1 MRESGWTQPSNRC
14 GRISVVRVLGPQRVI
29 YGSDHPTLPFGFE
42 IGKVVRYA
50 GFNSDQL
57 DLILEKNLA
66 RPAAH
71 RGETVSA
78 ENYRHHANLTK

>member
-1 MRESGWTQPSNRC
+1 MRESGWTQPSNRY
-14 GRISVVRVLGPQRVI
+14 GRISVVRVLGPERVI
-29 YGSDHPTLPFGFE
+29 YSSDHPTLPFGFE

-66 RPAAH
+66 PPAAH
-71 RGETVSA
+71 RGETVGA
-78 ENYRHHANLTK
+78 ENYGHNANLTK

>member
-1 MRESGWTQPSNRC
+1 
-14 GRISVVRVLGPQRVI
+14 
-29 YGSDHPTLPFGFE
+29 LPFGFE

-71 RGETVSA
+71 QGETVGA
-78 ENYRHHANLTK
+78 ENYGHHANLTK